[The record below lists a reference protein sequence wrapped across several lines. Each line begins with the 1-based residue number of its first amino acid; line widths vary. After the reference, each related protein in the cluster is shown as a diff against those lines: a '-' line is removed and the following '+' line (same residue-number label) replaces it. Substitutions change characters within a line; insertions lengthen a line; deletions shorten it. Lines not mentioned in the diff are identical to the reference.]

1 MKKVASIVAIALFA
15 VGMLATQ
22 AEDVLDFD
30 FDITT
35 MLACDD
41 CTGGDNTGRGGT
53 GNNGIA

>member
-1 MKKVASIVAIALFA
+1 MKKVASIVAVVLFA

-41 CTGGDNTGRGGT
+41 CGVDND
-53 GNNGIA
+53 